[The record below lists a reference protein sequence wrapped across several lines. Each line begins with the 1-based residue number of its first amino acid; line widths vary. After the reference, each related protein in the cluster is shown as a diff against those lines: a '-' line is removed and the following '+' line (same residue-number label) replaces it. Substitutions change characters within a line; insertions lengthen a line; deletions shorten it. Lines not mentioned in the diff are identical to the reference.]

1 MLAGVE
7 TPAHPPSPP
16 LFLLPSLELLG
27 FPTRFWHKSL
37 TKSLQTFQETLPRL
51 LPRWLWMWKGSL
63 CALCFIQHTYFIA
76 AMLMSL
82 CIWICKK
89 KTLRKRSTNRQYMVV
104 RQATHKMESF
114 RPKMWACVNVWD
126 SFDAIQRYG
135 NHWLFWLG
143 ESYALLE
150 LANGSRVNRLNIIS
164 LLTQHKPKSCHD
176 LCPEKLPDENNHGS
190 NKSINDHNK

>member
-1 MLAGVE
+1 MSQELKWLSKVLAGVE

-89 KTLRKRSTNRQYMVV
+89 KTMQEKGQRTDSTWWWDKPLIKWSHLDRKCELVWMFETVLMRSRDMGT
-104 RQATHKMESF
+104 TDCS
-114 RPKMWACVNVWD
+114 D
-126 SFDAIQRYG
+126 
-135 NHWLFWLG
+135 
-143 ESYALLE
+143 
-150 LANGSRVNRLNIIS
+150 
-164 LLTQHKPKSCHD
+164 
-176 LCPEKLPDENNHGS
+176 
-190 NKSINDHNK
+190 